1 MLLAICGANANA
13 AVSDIT
19 KTPVAPQ
26 SYEFAYFGIGNR
38 SSSRYNLAK
47 ARCRCRTED
56 TS

>member
-13 AVSDIT
+13 AVSDIA
-19 KTPVAPQ
+19 KTVAAPVSA
-26 SYEFAYFGIGNR
+26 EFAYIAIGNGA
-38 SSSRYNLAK
+38 SSRYNLAK